1 MASGQ
6 LHDVLD
12 FIRQS
17 VQSAGVENL
26 SDGDLLDG
34 FVSRGDPSAFRA
46 LLVRHGGLVLGVC
59 RRLLPPADA
68 DDAFQAT
75 FLIFLRKARS
85 LTRRHLVGNWLY
97 GVAHRV
103 ALKARSLLAR
113 RRLRERP
120 LEEDPLPGAAR
131 DRSTADWGPIL
142 EEEVRGL
149 PDRLRAPVLLCYLE
163 GHTNE
168 EAARV
173 LGWPSGTV
181 KSRLARARDLL
192 RRRLRR
198 RGLVPGVGVAALL
211 AREAA
216 PVVAG
221 PLRDGLL
228 EAAGGPASGQAVST
242 TATLLAQGVLRAMWM
257 MRAKSLVAVLF
268 LAGAVGLGL
277 SLATTPPA
285 RADKPSGAP
294 PAEKQPPAAKERPAP
309 PAAEKKDAP
318 PRPSGEKPAPKPD
331 EETAAR
337 IKSLIQQLGDD
348 SFTVR
353 EAATKELI
361 KIGRPAVPFLRAA
374 LKDKDIEISQRSR
387 KVLDALK
394 QSVVYL
400 TEDLQDSDPGI
411 RKEAAEALEQMGAR
425 AKDAVPALV
434 KALKDKDE
442 GVRDAVIMAL
452 LAIDPDNKALAD
464 AAPAKASVGGKYRK
478 LLRRILV
485 EQDKNGYGEFSDYG
499 HYTGTSYAGY
509 DNLPVGYWVYVYPHW
524 YIWGEMKNK

>member
-1 MASGQ
+1 MATGQ
-6 LHDVLD
+6 LHDVLH
-12 FIRQS
+12 FLRQS
-17 VQSAGVENL
+17 VRPADVETL
-26 SDGDLLDG
+26 SDGDLLDC

-46 LLVRHGGLVLGVC
+46 LLLRHGGLVLGVC

-75 FLIFLRKARS
+75 FLIFLRKARF
-85 LTRRHLVGNWLY
+85 LNRRHLVGNWLH

-113 RRLRERP
+113 RRARERP
-120 LEEDPLPGAAR
+120 LDPSQLTDTPADTTA
-131 DRSTADWGPIL
+131 ADWRPVL
-142 EEEVRGL
+142 DEEVRRL
-149 PDRLRAPVLLCYLE
+149 PAKFRAPVLLCYLE
-163 GHTNE
+163 GRSNE

-192 RRRLRR
+192 RRRLLR
-198 RGLVPGVGVAALL
+198 RGLALWVGVAAVLTQ
-211 AREAA
+211 ETA
-216 PVVAG
+216 PVVAA

-228 EAAGGPASGQAVST
+228 EAAARRAGGPALST
-242 TATLLAQGVLRAMWM
+242 TATLLAEGVLRAMWM
-257 MRAKSLVAVLF
+257 MRVKSLVAVLL
-268 LAGAVGLGL
+268 LAGAVSLGVCL
-277 SLATTPPA
+277 CTTPPV
-285 RADKPSGAP
+285 RADK
-294 PAEKQPPAAKERPAP
+294 QPDAP
-309 PAAEKKDAP
+309 PAADKKDAP
-318 PRPSGEKPAPKPD
+318 PAPAKEKPAPKPD
-331 EETAAR
+331 EETAAK

-353 EAATKELI
+353 ESATKELI

-374 LKDKDIEISQRSR
+374 LKNKDIEISQRCR
-387 KVLDALK
+387 KILDTMK

-411 RKEAAEALEQMGAR
+411 RKEAAEALEQMGAK
-425 AKDAVPALV
+425 AKAAIPALV

-442 GVRDAVIMAL
+442 GVRDAVIMAV
-452 LAIDPDNKALAD
+452 LAIDPENKAIAD
-464 AAPAKASVGGKYRK
+464 AAPAKASVNGKYRK
-478 LLRRILV
+478 LLRRIKV
-485 EQDKNGYGEFSDYG
+485 EGDKAGYGEFSDYG

-524 YIWGEMKNK
+524 YIWGEGK